1 MIRVNGK
8 EVEVKRFPD
17 GTANVKGDVSL
28 QGETVV
34 ITWNY
39 EDDAEFVAVSF
50 LTKFYQAHGMNVSL
64 FLPYVPNA
72 RMDRIEEPNDIFA
85 MKYFA

>member
-28 QGETVV
+28 QGETE
-34 ITWNY
+34 IGR
-39 EDDAEFVAVSF
+39 
-50 LTKFYQAHGMNVSL
+50 AHV
-64 FLPYVPNA
+64 
-72 RMDRIEEPNDIFA
+72 
-85 MKYFA
+85 